1 MKYID
6 PNLPVENFQ
15 IFYEK
20 SIKTKRDCQEDNRI
34 LDELLTVE
42 AKPRKQYNILYSK
55 YNL

>member
-6 PNLPVENFQ
+6 PNLLAENFQ

-34 LDELLTVE
+34 LDEFLTVE
-42 AKPRKQYNILYSK
+42 SKPRKQYNILYSK
-55 YNL
+55 